1 MKILLPF
8 NQGWLYAR
16 GEHDERVPDS
26 AFEPIT
32 LPHTNITLP
41 HNGFDN
47 GDYQF
52 VSTYRKRFKLPEPQR
67 GRRVYLDFEG
77 VMTSCAVT
85 LNGHHL
91 GEHDG
96 GYTPFTLD
104 VTDHI
109 HRGENLLTVR
119 VDSSENPDIPPNG
132 GVVDYLT
139 FGGIY
144 REARIRMIEPF
155 HMADDLFART
165 LDVMKAYPR
174 LEVDVTVR
182 NMSAF
187 KQTRR
192 LEVYFSGRKDPN
204 DRMITLEAGQEQ
216 RMTIR
221 VDSSLTHDIERWSLT
236 HPALYQL
243 ELKLFEE
250 DREADWKRKRV
261 GFREAVFRK
270 DGFYL
275 NGEHIKLFGLNRHQ
289 TYPYI
294 GGAAPARLQRK
305 DADILKDE
313 LGCNM
318 VRTSHYP
325 QAVQFINRCDEI
337 GLLVFE
343 EIPGWQWI
351 GDSDWKALALRDLES
366 MIIRD
371 RNHPSVVLWGVRIN
385 ESQDDEALYRATNE
399 LAHKL
404 DPTRQTGG
412 VRFFQTSQ
420 FLEDVFTYND
430 FSDGVEAPLHTP
442 HLISEFNGHMFPTKS
457 FDSEERQVEHALRHA
472 RIHDQQMGMA
482 DITGAI
488 GWCAFDYNTHREFGA
503 GDRICHH
510 GVMDIFRLPKFAACF
525 YESQIAPTVRPVL
538 RAATFWTFGERAR
551 AGVDPLIVFSNCE
564 AIEVYKG
571 DELYGRYQPDRE
583 TYPHLAYPPFTV
595 PGIDLNAVFGFNY
608 RDLRIIGYLGGVPVV
623 EQRISSDGLPFAL
636 TLEADDLTLDATGAD
651 MTRLVFKLVDRF
663 GNRQPYTTR
672 VVSFTL
678 EGPGE
683 LVGTNPFPL
692 VGGQAAVYVR
702 AGLTPGDI
710 KVRASVSGLDPA
722 EVMITVQ

>member
-1 MKILLPF
+1 
-8 NQGWLYAR
+8 
-16 GEHDERVPDS
+16 
-26 AFEPIT
+26 
-32 LPHTNITLP
+32 
-41 HNGFDN
+41 
-47 GDYQF
+47 
-52 VSTYRKRFKLPEPQR
+52 
-67 GRRVYLDFEG
+67 
-77 VMTSCAVT
+77 
-85 LNGHHL
+85 
-91 GEHDG
+91 
-96 GYTPFTLD
+96 
-104 VTDHI
+104 
-109 HRGENLLTVR
+109 
-119 VDSSENPDIPPNG
+119 
-132 GVVDYLT
+132 
-139 FGGIY
+139 
-144 REARIRMIEPF
+144 
-155 HMADDLFART
+155 
-165 LDVMKAYPR
+165 
-174 LEVDVTVR
+174 
-182 NMSAF
+182 
-187 KQTRR
+187 
-192 LEVYFSGRKDPN
+192 
-204 DRMITLEAGQEQ
+204 MITLEAGQEQ

-275 NGEHIKLFGLNRHQ
+275 NGERIKLFGLNRHQ
-289 TYPYI
+289 TFPYI

-313 LGCNM
+313 LGCNI

-325 QAVQFINRCDEI
+325 QAVQFLNRCDEI
-337 GLLVFE
+337 GLLVFD

-385 ESQDDEALYRATNE
+385 ESPDDEALYRATNE
-399 LAHKL
+399 LAHRL

-412 VRFFQTSQ
+412 VRFFQSSQ

-430 FSDGVEAPLHTP
+430 FSDGVEAPLNTP
-442 HLISEFNGHMFPTKS
+442 HLISEFGGHMFPTKS
-457 FDSEERQVEHALRHA
+457 YDSEERQVEHALRHA

-482 DITGAI
+482 DVTGAI

-538 RAATFWTFGERAR
+538 RAATFWTFGERAG

-571 DELYGRYQPDRE
+571 EELHGRYQPDHE

-595 PGIDLNAVFGFNY
+595 PGFDLNAVFGFNY
-608 RDLRIIGYLGGVPVV
+608 RDLRIVGYLGGVPVI
-623 EQRISSDGLPFAL
+623 EQRISSDGLPFEL
-636 TLEADDLTLDATGAD
+636 TLEADDATLDATGAD

-702 AGLTPGDI
+702 AGREPGEI
-710 KVRASVSGLDPA
+710 KLRASVPGLDAA
-722 EVMITVQ
+722 EVTIKVQ